1 MMKEL
6 RGLINE
12 WSVPS
17 GFEGIPSA
25 DVLLAVSGGIDSM
38 CMADLF
44 ATCDGGLKFAMAHC
58 NFHLRGEESDGDEAM
73 VRQWAQE
80 HDLVL
85 HVKDFDTESY
95 ASENDMSIEMAAR
108 ELRYEW
114 FAELCRQY
122 GYKAVCVAHNA
133 NDNAETLMLNLL
145 RGSGICGLSGMTL
158 VSSVPCPGADDIRL
172 MRPLLGYTRSQIE
185 GYVFYNKVPHRED
198 STNALSDYKRNRIRN
213 EVFPVFEAMN
223 PSFVRTLNREMGY
236 FAEAG
241 DIVED
246 WCKAHMS
253 SVVTDTPSAVR
264 VSLPALMGERHWRYL
279 LYYILE
285 PYGFNSSV
293 LASVENL
300 LTSSRTVSG
309 KRFEAASYSLITG
322 RDELLVVPS
331 DTFRADGVD
340 SLEIAADG
348 VYSFNDRT
356 IEVKTLQW
364 SSDMPLKQKD
374 GTLIMDAARLCFP
387 FNIRKWQA
395 GDWLIPLGMRGK
407 KKVSDMFTDLK
418 YDALQKEGAIMIAE
432 TAGDRHVAAVAGV
445 RIDERYRVTP
455 STTSVVSI
463 SVI

>member
-1 MMKEL
+1 M
-6 RGLINE
+6 
-12 WSVPS
+12 
-17 GFEGIPSA
+17 
-25 DVLLAVSGGIDSM
+25 
-38 CMADLF
+38 
-44 ATCDGGLKFAMAHC
+44 
-58 NFHLRGEESDGDEAM
+58 
-73 VRQWAQE
+73 
-80 HDLVL
+80 
-85 HVKDFDTESY
+85 
-95 ASENDMSIEMAAR
+95 
-108 ELRYEW
+108 
-114 FAELCRQY
+114 
-122 GYKAVCVAHNA
+122 
-133 NDNAETLMLNLL
+133 
-145 RGSGICGLSGMTL
+145 
-158 VSSVPCPGADDIRL
+158 
-172 MRPLLGYTRSQIE
+172 
-185 GYVFYNKVPHRED
+185 
-198 STNALSDYKRNRIRN
+198 
-213 EVFPVFEAMN
+213 
-223 PSFVRTLNREMGY
+223 
-236 FAEAG
+236 
-241 DIVED
+241 
-246 WCKAHMS
+246 
-253 SVVTDTPSAVR
+253 TDTPSAVR
-264 VSLPALMGERHWRYL
+264 VSLPALMCERHWRYL

-331 DTFRADGVD
+331 DTFRADGAD

-418 YDALQKEGAIMIAE
+418 YDALQKEAAIMIAE

>member
-85 HVKDFDTESY
+85 HVKGFDTESY

-264 VSLPALMGERHWRYL
+264 VSLPALMCERHWRYL

-331 DTFRADGVD
+331 DTFRADGAD

-418 YDALQKEGAIMIAE
+418 YDALQKEAAIMIAE